1 MPNTILIKRSAV
13 ANSVPAS
20 GNLQAGELAINYTD
34 GNLFYKDNGGNVNVI
49 ASDKFVNVSGNIN
62 GANLNISN
70 TIFSNNIVCL
80 DAGIIG
86 NIDASNAKIFSTLS
100 AVGNIYAGNIFFANS
115 IISGTG
121 TVVAGNIVANS
132 TITAS
137 GNISG
142 NYFIGNGSQL
152 TGISTNAF
160 STLTVTA
167 QSNVVANSTGVV
179 NFVPGSG
186 VTIATDPTT
195 GTVTFASTST
205 SSIFLTG
212 GSMGLVTAAVTSAE
226 DLGLITDAW
235 TTEYDLGTLIING
248 LVWPDQFKL
257 PSYVVMGL
265 PSPSI
270 VGLMAFATN
279 AAGGS
284 IPVFS
289 DGTNWR
295 RVDDRSIVT

>member
-1 MPNTILIKRSAV
+1 MTNTILIKRSAV

-34 GNLFYKDNGGNVNVI
+34 GNLFYKDSGGNVNVI
-49 ASDKFVNVSGNIN
+49 ASNKFVSVSGN
-62 GANLNISN
+62 
-70 TIFSNNIVCL
+70 V
-80 DAGIIG
+80 
-86 NIDASNAKIFSTLS
+86 
-100 AVGNIYAGNIFFANS
+100 
-115 IISGTG
+115 
-121 TVVAGNIVANS
+121 
-132 TITAS
+132 TA
-137 GNISG
+137 

-152 TGISTNAF
+152 TGISANAF
-160 STLTVTA
+160 STITVTA
-167 QSNVVANSTGVV
+167 QSNVVANNTGIV
-179 NFVPGSG
+179 NFVPGAG
-186 VTIATDPTT
+186 VAITTNPTT
-195 GTVTFASTST
+195 GTVTFASTAT
-205 SSIFLTG
+205 ASIFQTG
-212 GSMGLVTAAVTSAE
+212 GDMGLVTDPVTAAQ

-235 TTEYDLGTLIING
+235 TTAYDLGTLVIGG
-248 LVWPDQFKL
+248 LIWPEQFKL

-270 VGLMAFATN
+270 IGLMAFATD

>member
-1 MPNTILIKRSAV
+1 MTNTILIKRSAV

-34 GNLFYKDNGGNVNVI
+34 GNLFYKDSGGNVNVI
-49 ASDKFVNVSGNIN
+49 ASDKFVSVSGN
-62 GANLNISN
+62 
-70 TIFSNNIVCL
+70 V
-80 DAGIIG
+80 
-86 NIDASNAKIFSTLS
+86 
-100 AVGNIYAGNIFFANS
+100 
-115 IISGTG
+115 
-121 TVVAGNIVANS
+121 
-132 TITAS
+132 TA
-137 GNISG
+137 

-152 TGISTNAF
+152 TGISASAF
-160 STLTVTA
+160 STITVTA
-167 QSNVVANSTGVV
+167 QSNVVANNTGIV
-179 NFVPGSG
+179 NFVPGDG
-186 VTIATDPTT
+186 VAITTDPTT
-195 GTVTFASTST
+195 GTVTFASTAT
-205 SSIFLTG
+205 ASIFQTG
-212 GSMGLVTAAVTSAE
+212 GDMGLIIDAVTAAQ

-235 TTEYDLGTLIING
+235 TTAYDLGTLVIGG
-248 LVWPDQFKL
+248 LIWPDQFKL

-270 VGLMAFATN
+270 IGLMAFATN